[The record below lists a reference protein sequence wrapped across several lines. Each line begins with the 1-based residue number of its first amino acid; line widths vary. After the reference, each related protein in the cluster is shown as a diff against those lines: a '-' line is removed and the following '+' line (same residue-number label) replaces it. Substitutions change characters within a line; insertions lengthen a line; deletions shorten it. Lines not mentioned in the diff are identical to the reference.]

1 MTKLT
6 GFFSGFLL
14 ISLALF
20 GGAVPASAH
29 ADLVSTTPV
38 DGAVLESAPRTL
50 TLSFSSTLL
59 EGMVEVAVSN
69 FAGELV
75 SGVLVESVGT
85 DAVVQWPADLPG
97 DTYKVAYRIVSQ
109 DGHPV
114 TGSLRFSYPNPE
126 TVTAEPTPDTT
137 AEPEVTTMDDPIS
150 EPETAVPRVTE
161 EPASDS
167 ESMLVWVL
175 GFVALALVVA
185 GYFIWRKRS
194 T

>member
-14 ISLALF
+14 ISVGLF
-20 GGAVPASAH
+20 GGTVPASAH

>member
-75 SGVLVESVGT
+75 SGVLVDSVGT

>member
-6 GFFSGFLL
+6 GVLSGFLL

-50 TLSFSSTLL
+50 TLSFNSTLL

-85 DAVVQWPADLPG
+85 DAIAQWPADLPG

-114 TGSLRFSYPNPE
+114 TGSLRFSYPNSE
-126 TVTAEPTPDTT
+126 TVTAEL
-137 AEPEVTTMDDPIS
+137 EVTTLDDPIS

>member
-14 ISLALF
+14 ISVGLF

>member
-6 GFFSGFLL
+6 GVLSGFLL

-50 TLSFSSTLL
+50 TLSFNSTLL

-75 SGVLVESVGT
+75 SGVLVDSVGT